1 MLTIYWFILRL
12 LPSYGVLLLNLLKSL
27 GSYLRG
33 CLIRWLGGE
42 IAWGSI
48 HQIFG
53 YWYHSAWCGSFGG
66 SVIIIYLRI
75 WRVQRTSSYIV
86 CRHFVS
92 LVSASHTWGLVSSDF
107 IPTFRLSFLLYIIS
121 FSVACTCIFFGY
133 FMLLAWS
140 SPFFQSN
147 YYYLSKNIF
156 FRVKYCSSP

>member
-121 FSVACTCIFFGY
+121 FSVACTYIFFGY
-133 FMLLAWS
+133 FILLAWS
-140 SPFFQSN
+140 SPFFNQIIIT
-147 YYYLSKNIF
+147 YQKTFF
-156 FRVKYCSSP
+156 FRVKYCFGP